1 MIGQNKVSVGSL
13 FSGIGDLAI
22 GHARIWVVAAGFIA
36 TFTTVLD
43 VVMGSGAGAPVASL
57 LAAIV
62 NFFVTYHVTEAILR
76 GESLMVTSSRSYGSL
91 FGASILTA
99 LGVGLAFV
107 LLIVPGLYLM
117 ARWSMVS
124 PLIVAEGRSASD
136 ALSTSWERTR
146 DSAWAIA
153 VVYIAYIVAFA
164 VIVAF
169 AAGSGVL
176 EAVDGEAASAPLTIP
191 TQAVINLASSALGM
205 LGVLIGVAVYRALI
219 GNGAQYED
227 VFA

>member
-13 FSGIGDLAI
+13 FSGIADLAI

-76 GESLMVTSSRSYGSL
+76 GESLMVTPSRSYGSL

-136 ALSTSWERTR
+136 ALSMSWERTR

-176 EAVDGEAASAPLTIP
+176 EAVDGQSASAPLTIP

-219 GNGAQYED
+219 GNGAQYDD